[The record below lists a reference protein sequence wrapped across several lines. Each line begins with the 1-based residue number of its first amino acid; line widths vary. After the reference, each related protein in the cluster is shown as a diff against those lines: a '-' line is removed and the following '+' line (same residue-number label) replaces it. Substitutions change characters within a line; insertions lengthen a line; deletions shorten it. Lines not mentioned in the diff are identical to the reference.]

1 MASMNMKNLKNK
13 LLAFNFVCLI
23 VMVQGC
29 SSVLRR
35 GPLPSSDPPLPA
47 NFPDTAGEKNSA
59 VIGWKEYFKDPN
71 LTSLIGTA
79 LQNNQE
85 LNILLQEIEA
95 SKAEVRLRKGAYLPF
110 VTAGSS
116 AGLDKIGR
124 HTAAGAAED
133 NTANEIAAG
142 QRIPTNT
149 PNFAFAADFDWEVDI
164 WRKLRNERDAA
175 ILRYI
180 GTQEGRNFMITNL
193 VAEIAQTYYELIA
206 FDNQLIILKRTIEI
220 QSNALEAVKLQKAN
234 ARVTELAV
242 RRFEAEVL
250 KNKSRLFKIQQQ
262 ITVTENKLNYLAGRY
277 PQRIKRN
284 SEGFDRFLLDRIN
297 TGLPVEL
304 LRNRPDVRKA
314 ELELAATGLDVKA
327 AAARFYPSLNIAGAL
342 GLQSFSLGS
351 AFTVPASAIYGVAG
365 NVMAPLINRSA
376 IKAAFLG
383 ASARQIGAIYTYQ
396 QTVLKAYIEMVNQL
410 AQIKNYGQSYDL
422 KVQQV
427 AALSDSITIA
437 GQLFFNARAD
447 YTEVLFTQRDALE
460 SKIDLVELKQ
470 EQLSAFVKAYKA
482 LGGGYNRA
490 AGGSGNSVKM
500 AVPKSAGELRG
511 GT

>member
-1 MASMNMKNLKNK
+1 MNMQNLKNK

-47 NFPDTAGEKNSA
+47 NFPDTAGTKNSA
-59 VIGWKEYFKDPN
+59 VIGWKEYFKDPY

-79 LQNNQE
+79 LQNNME
-85 LNILLQEIEA
+85 LNILLQEIQA
-95 SKAEVRLRKGAYLPF
+95 SKSDVIRAKGAYLPF
-110 VTAGSS
+110 VTG
-116 AGLDKIGR
+116 GTTTGIDKVGR

-142 QRIPTNT
+142 RPIPTNT
-149 PNFAFAADFDWEVDI
+149 PNFGFAADFDWEVDI
-164 WRKLRNERDAA
+164 WRRLRNERDAA
-175 ILRYI
+175 ILRYL
-180 GTQEGRNFMITNL
+180 GTQEGRNFMITNI
-193 VAEIAQTYYELIA
+193 VAEMAQTYYELVA
-206 FDNQLIILKRTIEI
+206 FDNQLIILNRTIEI
-220 QSNALEAVKLQKAN
+220 QQNALEAVKLQKAN

-250 KNKSRLFKIQQQ
+250 KNQSRLFKIKQQ

-277 PQRIKRN
+277 PQPIKRR
-284 SEGFDRFLLDRIN
+284 SEGFDQMMLARIN
-297 TGLPVEL
+297 TGLPAEL
-304 LRNRPDVRKA
+304 LRNRPDVRRA

-327 AAARFYPSLNIAGAL
+327 AAARFYPSLSIAGAL
-342 GLQSFSLGS
+342 GLQSFSLSS
-351 AFTVPASAIYGVAG
+351 AFTTPASLIYGAAG
-365 NVMAPLINRSA
+365 NIMAPLINRSA
-376 IKAAFLG
+376 IKAAFVG

-396 QTVLKAYIEMVNQL
+396 QTVLKAYIETVNQL
-410 AQIKNYGQSYDL
+410 AQIRNYGQSYDL
-422 KVQQV
+422 KSQQV
-427 AALSDSITIA
+427 AALNDSISIA

-460 SKIDLVELKQ
+460 SKMDLVELKQ

-490 AGGSGNSVKM
+490 AGGSGNTTKM
-500 AVPKSAGELRG
+500 TVPKVVGDLRG
-511 GT
+511 GN

>member
-1 MASMNMKNLKNK
+1 MNMKNLKNK

-47 NFPDTAGEKNSA
+47 NFPDTVGKKNSA
-59 VIGWKEYFKDPN
+59 VIGWQDYFKDPN
-71 LTSLIGTA
+71 LKSIIGTA
-79 LQNNQE
+79 LKNNME

-95 SKAEVRLRKGAYLPF
+95 SKADVRRAKGAYLPF
-110 VTAGSS
+110 VTAGGS
-116 AGLDKIGR
+116 AGLDKVGR
-124 HTAAGAAED
+124 YTRDGVTEASNQIRPGKD
-133 NTANEIAAG
+133 F
-142 QRIPTNT
+142 PD
-149 PNFAFAADFDWEVDI
+149 PLSNFAFATDFSWEVDI

-180 GTQEGRNFMITNL
+180 GTQEGRNFMITNI
-193 VAEIAQTYYELIA
+193 VAEIAQTYYELVA
-206 FDNQLIILKRTIEI
+206 LDNQLIILKRTIEI
-220 QSNALEAVKLQKAN
+220 QQNALEAVKLQKAN

-277 PQRIKRN
+277 PQPVKRK
-284 SEGFDRFLLDRIN
+284 SEGFDRFMLDRID
-297 TGLPVEL
+297 TGLPIEL

-327 AAARFYPSLNIAGAL
+327 AAARFYPSLNLAGAL
-342 GLQSFSLGS
+342 GLQSFTFDTMFSP
-351 AFTVPASAIYGVAG
+351 PASLIYGAAT

-422 KVQQV
+422 KTQQV
-427 AALSDSITIA
+427 AALNDSITIA

-460 SKIDLVELKQ
+460 SKMDLVELKQ

-490 AGGSGNSVKM
+490 AGGSGNSTKM
-500 AVPKSAGELRG
+500 AVPPAAGALRG
-511 GT
+511 GS

>member
-1 MASMNMKNLKNK
+1 MKQNLKT
-13 LLAFNFVCLI
+13 LLRAFNFVCLI

-35 GPLPSSDPPLPA
+35 GSLPSSDPPLPP
-47 NFPDTAGEKNSA
+47 NFPDASGPKNSA
-59 VIGWKEYFKDPN
+59 VIGWQEYFKDPN
-71 LTSLIGTA
+71 LKSLISTA

-85 LNILLQEIEA
+85 LNILIQEIEYA
-95 SKAEVRLRKGAYLPF
+95 KQDVRLTRGRIFPF
-110 VTAGSS
+110 ITAG
-116 AGLDKIGR
+116 ATTGIDKVGR

-142 QRIPTNT
+142 RAIPTNT
-149 PNFAFAADFDWEVDI
+149 PNFGFGGDFDWEVDI

-175 ILRYI
+175 ILRYL
-180 GTQEGRNFMITNL
+180 GTQEGRNFMITNI
-193 VAEIAQTYYELIA
+193 VSEIARTYYELVGL
-206 FDNQLIILKRTIEI
+206 DNQLVILKRTIEI
-220 QSNALEAVKLQKAN
+220 QQNALEAVKLQKAN

-250 KNKSRLFKIQQQ
+250 KNQSRLFKIQQQ
-262 ITVTENKLNYLAGRY
+262 ITVTENRLNYLAGRY
-277 PQRIKRN
+277 PQPVKRR
-284 SEGFDRFLLDRIN
+284 SEGFDKLMLSPIN
-297 TGLPVEL
+297 TGLPVQL
-304 LRNRPDVRKA
+304 LRNRPDVRRA

-327 AAARFYPSLNIAGAL
+327 AAARFYPALSIQAAL

-351 AFTVPASAIYGVAG
+351 AFNAPASVMYGAAA
-365 NVMAPLINRSA
+365 NLMAPLINRSA

-383 ASARQIGAIYTYQ
+383 ASANQIKAIYAYQ
-396 QTVLKAYIEMVNQL
+396 QTVLKAYIETVNQL
-410 AQIKNYGQSYDL
+410 AQIKNYGKSYDL
-422 KVQQV
+422 KSQQV
-427 AALSDSITIA
+427 AALNDSITIA

-460 SKIDLVELKQ
+460 SKMDLVELKQ

-490 AGGSGNSVKM
+490 AGGSGNTTQM
-500 AVPKSAGELRG
+500 AVPKVVGELRG
-511 GT
+511 GN

>member
-1 MASMNMKNLKNK
+1 MKNLKNK
-13 LLAFNFVCLI
+13 LLAFNFVWLI
-23 VMVQGC
+23 VGVQGC
-29 SSVLRR
+29 SSVLNR
-35 GPLPSSDPPLPA
+35 GALPSSDPPLPA
-47 NFPDTAGEKNSA
+47 NFPDTAGTKNSA

-71 LTSLIGTA
+71 LRALIGTA
-79 LQNNQE
+79 LQNNME
-85 LNILLQEIEA
+85 LNILLQEIQA
-95 SKAEVRLRKGAYLPF
+95 AKSDVIKSKGAIFPF
-110 VTAGSS
+110 VTAGTT
-116 AGLDKIGR
+116 AGIDKVGR

-142 QRIPTNT
+142 RAIPTNT
-149 PNFAFAADFDWEVDI
+149 PNFGFAADFDWEVDI

-175 ILRYI
+175 ILRYL
-180 GTQEGRNFMITNL
+180 GTQEGRNFMITNI
-193 VAEIAQTYYELIA
+193 VAEIAETYYDLVA
-206 FDNQLIILKRTIEI
+206 FDNQLVTLKRMIEI
-220 QSNALEAVKLQKAN
+220 QQNALEAVKLQKAN

-250 KNKSRLFKIQQQ
+250 KNQSHMFQVQQQ

-277 PQRIKRN
+277 PQHVNRK
-284 SEGFDRFLLDRIN
+284 SEGFEQLMLGRIN

-304 LRNRPDVRKA
+304 LRNRPDVRRA

-327 AAARFYPSLNIAGAL
+327 AAARFYPSLSIAGAL
-342 GLQSFSLGS
+342 GLQSFSLSS
-351 AFTVPASAIYGVAG
+351 AFTTPASLIYGAAG
-365 NVMAPLINRSA
+365 NIMAPLINRSA

-396 QTVLKAYIEMVNQL
+396 QTVLKAYIETVNQL
-410 AQIKNYGQSYDL
+410 AQIRNYGKSYDI

-427 AALSDSITIA
+427 AALNDSISIA

-460 SKIDLVELKQ
+460 SKIDLIELKQ
-470 EQLSAFVKAYKA
+470 EQLTAYVKAYKA

-490 AGGSGNSVKM
+490 AGGSGNTTKM
-500 AVPKSAGELRG
+500 TVPKVVGELRG
-511 GT
+511 GN

>member
-1 MASMNMKNLKNK
+1 MIMKKVNHKF
-13 LLAFNFVCLI
+13 LAFNIFCLCF
-23 VMVQGC
+23 MVQGC

-47 NFPDTAGEKNSA
+47 NFPDTSGRKNSA

-95 SKAEVRLRKGAYLPF
+95 SKSEVRARKGAILPF
-110 VTAGSS
+110 VTAGAT
-116 AGLDKIGR
+116 AGLDKVGR

-142 QRIPTNT
+142 VPLPRNM
-149 PNFAFAADFDWEVDI
+149 PNFGFSADFDWEVDI

-175 ILRYI
+175 ILRYL
-180 GTQEGRNFMITNL
+180 GTQEGRNFMITNI
-193 VAEIAQTYYELIA
+193 VSEIAQTYYELVA
-206 FDNQLIILKRTIEI
+206 FDNQLITLKRMIEI
-220 QSNALEAVKLQKAN
+220 QKNALEAVKLQKAN

-250 KNKSRLFKIQQQ
+250 KNQSHQFQVQQQ
-262 ITVTENKLNYLAGRY
+262 ITVTENKLNYLVGRY
-277 PQRIKRN
+277 PQHVKRR
-284 SEGFDRFLLDRIN
+284 SEGFEQLMLAHIN

-304 LRNRPDVRKA
+304 LRNRPDVRRA

-327 AAARFYPSLNIAGAL
+327 AAARFYPSLSISSAL
-342 GLQSFSLGS
+342 GLQSFSLES
-351 AFTVPASAIYGVAG
+351 AFTTPASLVYGVAG
-365 NVMAPLINRSA
+365 NLMAPLINRSA
-376 IKAAFLG
+376 IKAGFLG

-396 QTVLKAYIEMVNQL
+396 QTVLKAYVETVNQL
-410 AQIKNYGQSYDL
+410 AQIKNYGRSYDL
-422 KVQQV
+422 KAQQV
-427 AALSDSITIA
+427 AALNDSINIA
-437 GQLFFNARAD
+437 GQLFFNARAE
-447 YTEVLFTQRDALE
+447 YTEVLLTQRDALE
-460 SKIDLVELKQ
+460 SKIDLIELKQ

-490 AGGSGNSVKM
+490 AGGSGNSTKM
-500 AVPKSAGELRG
+500 AVPKVVGELKG
-511 GT
+511 GN

>member
-1 MASMNMKNLKNK
+1 MNMQNLKNR
-13 LLAFNFVCLI
+13 LLAFNFVCLT
-23 VMVQGC
+23 VLVQGC
-29 SSVLRR
+29 SSVLHR

-47 NFPDTAGEKNSA
+47 NFPDTAGTKNSG

-71 LTSLIGTA
+71 LTALIGTA

-95 SKAEVRLRKGAYLPF
+95 SKAEVRARKGAILPF
-110 VTAGSS
+110 VSAGTT
-116 AGLDKIGR
+116 AGLDKVGR

-142 QRIPTNT
+142 KAIPTNT
-149 PNFAFAADFDWEVDI
+149 PNFVFGGTFDWEVDI

-175 ILRYI
+175 ILRYL
-180 GTQEGRNFMITNL
+180 GTQEGRNFMITNI
-193 VAEIAQTYYELIA
+193 VAEIAQTYYELVA
-206 FDNQLIILKRTIEI
+206 FDNQLIILNRTIEI
-220 QSNALEAVKLQKAN
+220 QKNALEAVKLQKAN

-250 KNKSRLFKIQQQ
+250 KNQSRLFKIKQQ
-262 ITVTENKLNYLAGRY
+262 ITVTENKLNYLVGRY
-277 PQRIKRN
+277 PQPVKRR
-284 SEGFDRFLLDRIN
+284 SEGFDQMMLSRIN
-297 TGLPVEL
+297 TGLPVQL
-304 LRNRPDVRKA
+304 LRNRPDVRRA

-327 AAARFYPSLNIAGAL
+327 AAARFYPSLSIAGAL
-342 GLQSFSLGS
+342 GLQSFSLSS
-351 AFTVPASAIYGVAG
+351 AFNAPASVMYAAAA

-396 QTVLKAYIEMVNQL
+396 QTVLKAYIETVNQL

-422 KVQQV
+422 KAQQV
-427 AALSDSITIA
+427 AALNDSISIA

-460 SKIDLVELKQ
+460 SKMDLVELKQ

-490 AGGSGNSVKM
+490 AGGSGNSTKM
-500 AVPKSAGELRG
+500 AVPKVVGELKG
-511 GT
+511 GS